1 MEASVVG
8 SLDFLRDFADSVDE
22 DGETGSAYGA
32 EENQQCLITPV
43 RVHSAAT
50 AWPMRIFLRR

>member
-32 EENQQCLITPV
+32 EEN
-43 RVHSAAT
+43 
-50 AWPMRIFLRR
+50 